1 MSGDAKHYD
10 PRHSVERRYGGGTNE
25 MGIESRC
32 LDEYGKMS
40 IESRETKR
48 KKKRNVNDK
57 PSSKVQIT
65 TNTERRFSVEMSS
78 VHENLNAHEEFRRFR
93 RLLCSRWQIV

>member
-40 IESRETKR
+40 IESRETKE
-48 KKKRNVNDK
+48 KK
-57 PSSKVQIT
+57 T
-65 TNTERRFSVEMSS
+65 
-78 VHENLNAHEEFRRFR
+78 
-93 RLLCSRWQIV
+93 

>member
-40 IESRETKR
+40 IESRETKE
-48 KKKRNVNDK
+48 KKNVNEKDKLQLKSTDHDK
-57 PSSKVQIT
+57 PNGDLVWRCRVFT
-65 TNTERRFSVEMSS
+65 RN
-78 VHENLNAHEEFRRFR
+78 
-93 RLLCSRWQIV
+93 